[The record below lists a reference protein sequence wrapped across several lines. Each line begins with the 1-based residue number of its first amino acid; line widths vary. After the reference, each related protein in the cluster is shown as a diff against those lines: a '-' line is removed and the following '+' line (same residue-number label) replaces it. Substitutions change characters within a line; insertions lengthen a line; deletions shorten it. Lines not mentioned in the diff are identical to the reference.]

1 MSSLSS
7 NPKLQLAATAVVS
20 AALAAGAIL
29 SYQHLQQFK
38 QPHSSRRRYSI
49 PNLPSNGNGDPALQ
63 PVTRMGPLPKPDPE
77 DEHNQVL
84 AHRAQNGDWDDEL
97 ILEQLARNRVFLG
110 DEGLVKLRNA
120 FVIVV
125 GCGGVGSH
133 ACAALA
139 RSGVSKIRLIDFDQV
154 TLSSL
159 NRHAVAT
166 LADVGLP
173 KVQCLQR
180 RLIAITPWV
189 KFDLR
194 LQKFDA
200 SVAVDLLEGWKG
212 DPAQK
217 PDFVIDA
224 IDNIDSKVELLKFCH
239 DNGLPVISSMGA
251 GTKSDPTRVMVGD
264 ISASFEDA
272 LSRATRRKLK
282 LKGVTSGIP
291 VVYSTE
297 KMGPGKAAL
306 LPLPEEEFQ
315 KGAVSD
321 LSVLP
326 DFRVRIL
333 PVLGTM
339 PAVFGYTVANH
350 VILSITGKLYNF
362 EDPAYLSPSVTDFC
376 LGYPMDYQ
384 PAKARDKM
392 YESILAYVQASEEKI
407 VRMIEGGRTD
417 VCIGLKVPITPG
429 DIAFLVEE
437 AFRGRSAVSGIPT
450 KLMLIRWK
458 KPEKTTLIRIGEGK
472 DEQKSSNLRLRD
484 LVCMTKEEAVRHLN
498 EVLLG
503 NKNLE
508 ELYDKEVIEKV
519 EARQK
524 EAEEYEKHR

>member
-1 MSSLSS
+1 MASLAS
-7 NPKLQLAATAVVS
+7 NPKVQLAATALVS
-20 AALAAGAIL
+20 ATIAAGAVL
-29 SYQHLQQFK
+29 GYQRLHEGDRA
-38 QPHSSRRRYSI
+38 SRRKHSV
-49 PNLPSNGNGDPALQ
+49 PGPSESEPAPPTL
-63 PVTRMGPLPKPDPE
+63 TRVGPLPKPDKE
-77 DEHNQVL
+77 DEHNQIL
-84 AHRAQNGDWDDEL
+84 AHRAQNGDFDDEL

-110 DEGLVKLRNA
+110 EDGLARLRAA
-120 FVIVV
+120 FVVVV

-139 RSGVSKIRLIDFDQV
+139 RSGVSRLRLVDFDQV

-180 RLIAITPWV
+180 RLVAVAPWV
-189 KFDLR
+189 RFDLR

-200 SVAVDLLEGWKG
+200 SVAARVLEGWEG
-212 DPAQK
+212 DDARM
-217 PDFVIDA
+217 PDFVVDA
-224 IDNIDSKVELLKFCH
+224 IDNIESKVELLKYCH
-239 DNGLPVISSMGA
+239 DKGLPVISAMGA

-264 ISASFEDA
+264 IGASIEDG
-272 LSRATRRKLK
+272 LSRATRRRLK
-282 LKGVTSGIP
+282 LLGVTSGIP

-297 KMGPGKAAL
+297 KMGEGKAAL

-315 KGAVSD
+315 KGSVGD
-321 LSVLP
+321 LGVLP

-350 VILSITGKLYNF
+350 IILKIT
-362 EDPAYLSPSVTDFC
+362 
-376 LGYPMDYQ
+376 GYPMDYQ

-392 YESILAYVQASEEKI
+392 YEAILAYVQASEEKI

-437 AFRGRSAVSGIPT
+437 IFRGRSAVTGIPT
-450 KLMLIRWK
+450 KLVLIRWK
-458 KPEKTTLIRIGEGK
+458 KPQETTLIRIGEGNA
-472 DEQKSSNLRLRD
+472 EQKSSNLRLGD
-484 LVCMTKEEAVRHLN
+484 LVCMTKEEATRHQK
-498 EVLLG
+498 EVLQG
-503 NKNLE
+503 NKSLAD
-508 ELYDKEVIEKV
+508 LYDREVIELV
-519 EARQK
+519 ERRQA
-524 EAEEYEKHR
+524 EAKAYEQYR